1 MQYNPGNYEKY
12 MTKNPLKR
20 KMVERLNKKIV
31 GYVQQICEQIREKD
45 KDKVVKILDAGCGG
59 GFITDLLAR
68 NVENVELIGL
78 EYTREAIDIAKAAN
92 QEISFVQGDIY
103 AIPFEKNEFDLVLC
117 TEVLEHLER
126 PDRALRELTRVASH
140 TILLTVPSEPWFCM
154 GNLLTL
160 KNVSRFG
167 NPIDHINHWTYGGFK
182 KYVHSLTEGGANI
195 FQKLSLDNCGMQNNL
210 AERKRL

>member
-45 KDKVVKILDAGCGG
+45 KDKVVKILDAGCGE

-68 NVENVELIGL
+68 NVELIGL

-182 KYVHSLTEGGANI
+182 KYVHSLTEGGQIYSRSFPWTIAVCRI
-195 FQKLSLDNCGMQNNL
+195 T
-210 AERKRL
+210 

>member
-45 KDKVVKILDAGCGG
+45 KDKVVKILDAGCGE

-68 NVENVELIGL
+68 NVELIGL

-92 QEISFVQGDIY
+92 QEIYFVQGDIY

-182 KYVHSLTEGGANI
+182 KYVHSLTEGGQIYSRSFPWTIAVCRI
-195 FQKLSLDNCGMQNNL
+195 T
-210 AERKRL
+210 

>member
-45 KDKVVKILDAGCGG
+45 KDKVVKILDAGCGE

-140 TILLTVPSEPWFCM
+140 TILLTVLSEPWFCM

-182 KYVHSLTEGGANI
+182 KYVHSLTEGGQIYSRSFPWTIAVCRI
-195 FQKLSLDNCGMQNNL
+195 T
-210 AERKRL
+210 

>member
-45 KDKVVKILDAGCGG
+45 KDKVVKILDAGCGE

-140 TILLTVPSEPWFCM
+140 TILLTVSSEPWFCM

-182 KYVHSLTEGGANI
+182 KYVHSLTEGGQIYSRSFPWTIAVCRI
-195 FQKLSLDNCGMQNNL
+195 T
-210 AERKRL
+210 

>member
-1 MQYNPGNYEKY
+1 M
-12 MTKNPLKR
+12 
-20 KMVERLNKKIV
+20 
-31 GYVQQICEQIREKD
+31 
-45 KDKVVKILDAGCGG
+45 
-59 GFITDLLAR
+59 
-68 NVENVELIGL
+68 IGL

>member
-45 KDKVVKILDAGCGG
+45 KDKVVKIMDAGCGE

>member
-45 KDKVVKILDAGCGG
+45 KDKVVKILDAGCGE

-167 NPIDHINHWTYGGFK
+167 NPIDHIHHWTYGGFK

>member
-45 KDKVVKILDAGCGG
+45 KDKVVKILDAGCGE

-182 KYVHSLTEGGANI
+182 KYVHSLTEGGQNI

>member
-45 KDKVVKILDAGCGG
+45 KDKVVKILDAGCGE

-78 EYTREAIDIAKAAN
+78 EYTREA
-92 QEISFVQGDIY
+92 FVQGDIY

-182 KYVHSLTEGGANI
+182 KYVHSLTEGGQIYSRSFPWTIAVCRI
-195 FQKLSLDNCGMQNNL
+195 T
-210 AERKRL
+210 

>member
-1 MQYNPGNYEKY
+1 MMVTGRVRKNMQYNPGNYEKY

-45 KDKVVKILDAGCGG
+45 KDKVVKILDAGCGE

-68 NVENVELIGL
+68 NVELIGL

-92 QEISFVQGDIY
+92 QEIYFVQGDIY

-182 KYVHSLTEGGANI
+182 KYVHSLTEGGQIYSRSFPWTIAVCRI
-195 FQKLSLDNCGMQNNL
+195 T
-210 AERKRL
+210 

>member
-45 KDKVVKILDAGCGG
+45 KDKVVKILDAGCGE

>member
-45 KDKVVKILDAGCGG
+45 KDKVVKILDAGCGE

-126 PDRALRELTRVASH
+126 PDRALRELTRVWLR
-140 TILLTVPSEPWFCM
+140 TPYF
-154 GNLLTL
+154 
-160 KNVSRFG
+160 
-167 NPIDHINHWTYGGFK
+167 
-182 KYVHSLTEGGANI
+182 
-195 FQKLSLDNCGMQNNL
+195 
-210 AERKRL
+210 

>member
-45 KDKVVKILDAGCGG
+45 KDKVVKILDAGCGE

-182 KYVHSLTEGGANI
+182 KIRT
-195 FQKLSLDNCGMQNNL
+195 
-210 AERKRL
+210 

>member
-45 KDKVVKILDAGCGG
+45 KDKVDKILDAGCGE

-182 KYVHSLTEGGANI
+182 KYVHSLTEGGQIYSRSFPWTIAVCRI
-195 FQKLSLDNCGMQNNL
+195 T
-210 AERKRL
+210 

>member
-12 MTKNPLKR
+12 MTRNPLKR

-45 KDKVVKILDAGCGG
+45 KDKVVKILDAGCGE